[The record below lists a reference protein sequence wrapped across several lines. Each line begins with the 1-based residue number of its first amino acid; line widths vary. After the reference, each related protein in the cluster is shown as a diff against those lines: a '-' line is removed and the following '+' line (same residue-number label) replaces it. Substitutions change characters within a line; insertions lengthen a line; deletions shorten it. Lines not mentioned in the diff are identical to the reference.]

1 MLKDFITEKCK
12 KNINFD
18 FIFDEVK
25 PITKYGINCKRNV
38 QPFLPGQEEE
48 LLIELSKVEAFLN
61 MSKRREL
68 IDILK
73 QIRYIGETLQ
83 RAKNNVVLDE
93 VELFEVKKFLVYVE
107 RLKKIIDNLKVE
119 TMEKSLRGTLISI
132 YKDLEIKSLP
142 DLYKL
147 LDPADQKMM
156 TFYIY
161 DEYSEKLAKIRNDK
175 KSIEVKIKQI
185 RKNIIEQIQKK
196 YDIKLNLREE
206 VTINKNLVEKINK
219 LNQEENLRVSGENYL
234 SVIYKLKNNSELD
247 SLEKELEDLK
257 TCEDEEELNVRKYLT
272 EKIKETYDDII
283 ENAEIVGK
291 IDFIIAKANCAQKTN
306 SIKPE
311 LTDELIIDIKNGRN
325 LKLEDT
331 LKHKKR
337 KYTSISVNLNKKVI
351 CITGANMGGKTVSLR
366 MIGQIIS
373 AVAYGMFVPCESA
386 KVCLFDH
393 IHISVGDDQ
402 SIEKGLSTFGAEI
415 VNLKEAL
422 ENAGERSLIL
432 IDELAGGTNPK
443 EGFAITKAVVEYLKN
458 SNSMSILTTHYDNI
472 AQDKDIQNFQVL
484 GLKLPDD
491 LNSFTCIEEISKYMD
506 YTLVEVENQNFTP
519 KDAINI
525 AKMAG
530 IPQEIIEQATRLI
543 AE

>member
-25 PITKYGINCKRNV
+25 PITKYGINCKRNA

-107 RLKKIIDNLKVE
+107 RLKKIIDNLKVN

-175 KSIEVKIKQI
+175 KSIENKIKQI
-185 RKNIIEQIQKK
+185 RKNIIEQIQQK

-247 SLEKELEDLK
+247 ALEKELEDLK
-257 TCEDEEELNVRKYLT
+257 TCEDEEELKVRKYLT
-272 EKIKETYDDII
+272 EKIKETYKDII

-306 SIKPE
+306 SVKPE

-351 CITGANMGGKTVSLR
+351 
-366 MIGQIIS
+366 
-373 AVAYGMFVPCESA
+373 
-386 KVCLFDH
+386 
-393 IHISVGDDQ
+393 
-402 SIEKGLSTFGAEI
+402 
-415 VNLKEAL
+415 
-422 ENAGERSLIL
+422 
-432 IDELAGGTNPK
+432 
-443 EGFAITKAVVEYLKN
+443 
-458 SNSMSILTTHYDNI
+458 
-472 AQDKDIQNFQVL
+472 
-484 GLKLPDD
+484 
-491 LNSFTCIEEISKYMD
+491 
-506 YTLVEVENQNFTP
+506 
-519 KDAINI
+519 
-525 AKMAG
+525 
-530 IPQEIIEQATRLI
+530 
-543 AE
+543 

>member
-1 MLKDFITEKCK
+1 MTERCK

-25 PITKYGINCKRNV
+25 PITKYGANSKKDAK
-38 QPFLPGQEEE
+38 PFLHGQEEE
-48 LLIELSKVEAFLN
+48 LKIELDKIEVFLN
-61 MSKRREL
+61 TDKRREI

-83 RAKNNVVLDE
+83 RAKSNVVLDE
-93 VELFEVKKFLVYVE
+93 VELFEVKKLLVYIE
-107 RLKKIIDNLKVE
+107 KL
-119 TMEKSLRGTLISI
+119 EKSLRGTLISK
-132 YKDLEIKSLP
+132 YKDLDIKSLP
-142 DLYKL
+142 KLYRL
-147 LDPADQKMM
+147 LDPTNQKMM

-161 DEYSEKLAKIRNDK
+161 AEYSEDLKKIRDEK
-175 KSIEVKIKQI
+175 KSVEVKIKQI
-185 RKNIIEQIQKK
+185 KKSLINELEQK
-196 YDIKLNLREE
+196 YNIKLNLREE
-206 VTINKNLVEKINK
+206 VTVNKNLAGKISE
-219 LNQEENLRVSGENYL
+219 LNQEENLRISGENYL
-234 SVIYKLKNNSELD
+234 SVIYKLKNNYDLD
-247 SLEKELEDLK
+247 ELEKELEDLK
-257 TCEDEEELNVRKYLT
+257 FREDEEEQNVRRYLT
-272 EKIKETYDDII
+272 EQIAESYDKII
-283 ENAEIVGK
+283 ENTEK
-291 IDFIIAKANCAQKTN
+291 IGRIDYLIAKANFAQKAN
-306 SIKPE
+306 LIKPE
-311 LTDELIIDIKNGRN
+311 ITQELLIDIKNGRN

-331 LKHKKR
+331 LKQKKK

-373 AVAYGMFVPCESA
+373 AAAYGMFVPCESA
-386 KVCLFDH
+386 KICLFSH

-443 EGFAITKAVVEYLKN
+443 EGFAITKSVVEYLKN

-491 LNSFTCIEEISKYMD
+491 LTGFSCIEEISKYMD
-506 YTLVEVENQNFTP
+506 YTLIEVKDQNFTP
-519 KDAINI
+519 KDAISI

-543 AE
+543 E

>member
-1 MLKDFITEKCK
+1 MIKEFITEDCK

-18 FIFDEVK
+18 FIFNEVK
-25 PITKYGINCKRNV
+25 PITKYGINTKKNV

-48 LLIELSKVEAFLN
+48 LLNELNKVEAFLN
-61 MSKRREL
+61 ISKRREL

-83 RAKNNVVLDE
+83 RAKNNVTLDE

-107 RLKKIIDNLKVE
+107 RLKKVIDNLKIDNVG
-119 TMEKSLRGTLISI
+119 KSLRGTLISI

-147 LDPADQKMM
+147 LDPADQKVM

-161 DEYSEKLAKIRNDK
+161 DEYSEELSRIRNDK
-175 KSIEVKIKQI
+175 KSVEIKIKQI
-185 RKNIIEQIQKK
+185 RKKLIDELHQK
-196 YDIKLNLREE
+196 YDIRLNMHEE
-206 VTINKNLVEKINK
+206 VIVNKNLVDKINK

-234 SVIYKLKNNSELD
+234 SVIYKLKNNCELD
-247 SLEKELEDLK
+247 ILGKELEDLK
-257 TCEDEEELNVRKYLT
+257 TCEDEEEQNIRKYLT
-272 EKIKETYDDII
+272 EKIKEAYDDII
-283 ENAEIVGK
+283 ENSEKIGK
-291 IDFIIAKANCAQKTN
+291 VDYIIAKANFAQKA
-306 SIKPE
+306 SLVKPE
-311 LTDELIIDIKNGRN
+311 ITKELLIDIKNGRN

-366 MIGQIIS
+366 MIGQIIV

-386 KVCLFDH
+386 KVCLFSH

-422 ENAGERSLIL
+422 ENAKERSLIL

-458 SNSMSILTTHYDNI
+458 SSSMSILTTHYDNI

-484 GLKLPDD
+484 GLKLPED
-491 LNSFTCIEEISKYMD
+491 LTSFSCIEEISKYMD
-506 YTLVEVENQNFTP
+506 YTLVEVKNQNFTP

-530 IPQEIIEQATRLI
+530 IPIEIINRANDLI
-543 AE
+543 KN